1 MLPKIKIPKAT
12 ERTKKGL
19 LFIIILGSFITNWLV
34 FKDMLEFTEKLEKI
48 SLEQEKTIAL
58 FQKRLA
64 LEKSKTSSLEN
75 NLVAE
80 QQNNQVIKSQIDT
93 ITSTVGVL
101 EKLTSTDSEL
111 LKKYSKVYFLNEN
124 YKPRD
129 LFGIDPKYL
138 LQKDKPAQI
147 NVGVW
152 PHLQKMLED
161 SISNGLD
168 IKILSAYRSFEEQ
181 TSLKTNY
188 KVTYGSGANKFSAD
202 QGYSE
207 HQLGTTLDFTTT
219 KLGAVL
225 TGFDK
230 TEEYKWLID
239 NAHKYGF
246 VLSYPNNNTYYIFE
260 PWHWRYVG
268 INLATRIYNDRTY
281 FYSLDQR
288 DIDGYLI
295 NLFD

>member
-1 MLPKIKIPKAT
+1 MLHKLRIPKAT
-12 ERTKKGL
+12 ERTKKWM
-19 LFIIILGSFITNWLV
+19 LFLIILGSFITNGLV
-34 FKDMLEFTEKLEKI
+34 FKDMSDYTKVLEKI
-48 SLEQEKTIAL
+48 SKEQELTITS

-64 LEKSKTSSLEN
+64 LEKDKSSSLEN
-75 NLVAE
+75 NLKTE
-80 QQNNQVIKSQIDT
+80 QQNNQAIRTQIDT

-101 EKLTSTDSEL
+101 EKLKNTDPEL

-124 YKPRD
+124 YKPKD
-129 LFGIDPKYL
+129 LFNIDPKYL

-147 NVGVW
+147 NIAVW
-152 PHLQKMLED
+152 PHLQQMLED
-161 SISNGLD
+161 SISNGMD

-181 TSLKTNY
+181 TSLKSNY
-188 KVTYGSGANKFSAD
+188 KITYGSGANKFSAD

-219 KLGAVL
+219 KDGATL
-225 TGFDK
+225 TGFEK
-230 TEEYKWLID
+230 TNEYTWLVN
-239 NAHKYGF
+239 NAYRYGF
-246 VLSYPNNNTYYIFE
+246 IISYPKENSYYIFE

-268 INLATRIYNDRTY
+268 INLATRIHNDKTY
-281 FYSLDQR
+281 FYSLEQR

>member
-1 MLPKIKIPKAT
+1 MLF
-12 ERTKKGL
+12 L
-19 LFIIILGSFITNWLV
+19 IILGSFITNGLV
-34 FKDMLEFTEKLEKI
+34 FKDMSDYTKVLEKI
-48 SLEQEKTIAL
+48 SKEQELTITS

-64 LEKSKTSSLEN
+64 LEKDKSSSLEN
-75 NLVAE
+75 NLKTE
-80 QQNNQVIKSQIDT
+80 QQNNQAIRTQIDT

-101 EKLTSTDSEL
+101 EKLKNTDPEL

-124 YKPRD
+124 YKPKD
-129 LFGIDPKYL
+129 LFNIDPKYL

-147 NVGVW
+147 NIAVW
-152 PHLQKMLED
+152 PHLQQMLED
-161 SISNGLD
+161 SISNGMD

-181 TSLKTNY
+181 TSLKSNY
-188 KVTYGSGANKFSAD
+188 KITYGSGANKFSAD

-219 KLGAVL
+219 KDGATL
-225 TGFDK
+225 TGFEK
-230 TEEYKWLID
+230 TNEYTWLVN
-239 NAHKYGF
+239 NAYRYGF
-246 VLSYPNNNTYYIFE
+246 IISYPKENSYYIFE

-268 INLATRIYNDRTY
+268 INLATRIHNDKTY
-281 FYSLDQR
+281 FYSLEQR